1 MADPSALARLLGG
14 NNFISETHTRAQ
26 WPENS
31 RQLPLKRFMVVE
43 NGQKVSPVAG
53 DFNAPVTTAKASIA
67 FSRVYIALPDCRQVA
82 SNDAERGQ
90 KGGHR
95 VKEKTQHHD
104 IPATSRVCWP
114 FNGAT

>member
-1 MADPSALARLLGG
+1 
-14 NNFISETHTRAQ
+14 
-26 WPENS
+26 
-31 RQLPLKRFMVVE
+31 
-43 NGQKVSPVAG
+43 VAG
-53 DFNAPVTTAKASIA
+53 DFNAPVTTVKASIA

-82 SNDAERGQ
+82 SNDVERGQ

-114 FNGAT
+114 FNGQREGQTNDRAPISSQKSWKTAYLLAMGLCFK